1 MKLLKNSRLDFLS
14 AVDQSVAAG
23 TSVVGRYL
31 DAVSFEEDEARD
43 REFKALAKAASI
55 REGARIFPCLHYKG
69 VTVYILDETTLMRT
83 GTLKSID
90 GVISIARSL
99 QRGDR
104 RVVLETGGNTGTALC
119 VYGSR
124 MGMELFVFMP
134 SENICLLDSEIFNS
148 PGVHLVAVD
157 KPGMVKPVADE
168 FTKSTRYARHIPE
181 TPWRYEAA
189 MFRGL
194 FILEFCL
201 LHGGFDWMSQ
211 TISAAFGPIGI
222 YSVLQSF
229 TSDLGELPRFL
240 GIQQKAN
247 CPMYKSWKSGSE
259 EIQPVELKSTSQL
272 LTRVMYDSKPHTYA
286 TYRDLRDVLD
296 LTGGDLDTID
306 HEEFARLMDYRFN
319 GSNIIEALA
328 ENDINVTMMNG
339 SIVEKTGLIAV
350 AGTLKAIDS
359 GRIPEG
365 SRVLC
370 NLTSARSLADGRALP
385 EKRINSVAEALE
397 YSREVRER
405 NHDA

>member
-1 MKLLKNSRLDFLS
+1 MKLLKNSRLDFLD

-31 DAVSFEEDEARD
+31 DTVSFEDEEAKD
-43 REFKALAKAASI
+43 REFKALVKAASI
-55 REGARIFPCLHYKG
+55 REGARIFPCLRYKG

-83 GTLKSID
+83 ATLKSID
-90 GVISIARSL
+90 GVVSIARSL

-119 VYGSR
+119 AYGSR

-134 SENICLLDSEIFNS
+134 SENIYLLNSEIFNS
-148 PGVHLVAVD
+148 SGVHLVAVD
-157 KPGMVKPVADE
+157 IPGMVKPVADE

-222 YSVLQSF
+222 YSVLQAF
-229 TSDLGELPRFL
+229 TDELGGLPRFL

-247 CPMYKSWKSGSE
+247 CPMYQSWKSGSE
-259 EIQPVELKSTSQL
+259 EIKPVELKSTSQL

-286 TYRDLRDVLD
+286 TYKDLRAVLE

-319 GSNIIEALA
+319 GLNIIEALA

-359 GRIPEG
+359 GRIPDG

-370 NLTSARSLADGRALP
+370 NLTSARSLADGRAVP
-385 EKRINSVAEALE
+385 ERRINSVEEALE

-405 NHDA
+405 NHHA

>member
-1 MKLLKNSRLDFLS
+1 LR
-14 AVDQSVAAG
+14 
-23 TSVVGRYL
+23 
-31 DAVSFEEDEARD
+31 
-43 REFKALAKAASI
+43 
-55 REGARIFPCLHYKG
+55 YKG

-90 GVISIARSL
+90 GVVSIARSL

-119 VYGSR
+119 AYGSR

-134 SENICLLDSEIFNS
+134 SENLYLLDSEIFNS
-148 PGVHLVAVD
+148 SGVHLVAVD

-201 LHGGFDWMSQ
+201 LHGCFDWMSQ

-222 YSVLQSF
+222 YSVLQAF
-229 TSDLGELPRFL
+229 TDELGGLPRFL

-247 CPMYKSWKSGSE
+247 CPMYQSWKSGSE
-259 EIQPVELKSTSQL
+259 EIKPVELKSTSQL

-286 TYRDLRDVLD
+286 TYRDLRDVLE

-306 HEEFARLMDYRFN
+306 HEEFARLMDYRFK
-319 GSNIIEALA
+319 GLNIIETLA

-359 GRIPEG
+359 GRIPAG

-370 NLTSARSLADGRALP
+370 NLTSARSLADGKAMP
-385 EKRINSVAEALE
+385 EKRINSIEEAVE
-397 YSREVRER
+397 YSLEVRER